1 MSRKGRL
8 IIIGG
13 AEEKD
18 GHKRTILEEVAKAA
32 RAKPVVLLTVATQE
46 PEETA
51 KTYTKV
57 FQELGLRKVRVLD
70 IREREDALE
79 RKNVKLIEDAGVVFM
94 TGGDQLRITSQI
106 GDSDVFQTMQQLF
119 KEGGTIAGTS
129 AGAAAMSETMILSGN
144 SDESS
149 EISSLGLAPGLGF
162 VSDLVIDSHF
172 AERGRIGR
180 LLGAVTQNPKNLG
193 IGIDEDTAIVLE
205 NHHFRVI
212 GSGAVYVVDGTEIS
226 YSSLSEKT
234 PEGILTIHNAKLHVL
249 GDGDRFDVAK
259 KEPLIP
265 AYASK

>member
-1 MSRKGRL
+1 MSRKGTL

-13 AEEKD
+13 AEKKN
-18 GHKRTILEEVAKAA
+18 GHERAILEEVAKAA
-32 RAKPVVLLTVATQE
+32 RTKPVVLLTVATQE

-51 KTYTKV
+51 KTYRKV
-57 FQELGLRKVRVLD
+57 FHELGLKKVHVLD
-70 IREREDALE
+70 IRERADALE
-79 RKNVKLIEDAGVVFM
+79 KKNLKLIEDAGVVFM

-119 KEGGTIAGTS
+119 KQGGTIAGTS
-129 AGAAAMSETMILSGN
+129 AGAAAMSETMILSGK

-193 IGIDEDTAIVLE
+193 LGIDEDTAIVLD
-205 NHHFRVI
+205 NNHFRVI
-212 GSGAVYVVDGTEIS
+212 GSGAVYVVDGTDIS
-226 YSSLSEKT
+226 YSSLSEKK

-249 GDGDRFDVAK
+249 GDGDHFDVGRK
-259 KEPLIP
+259 KPLVSVE
-265 AYASK
+265 ASN